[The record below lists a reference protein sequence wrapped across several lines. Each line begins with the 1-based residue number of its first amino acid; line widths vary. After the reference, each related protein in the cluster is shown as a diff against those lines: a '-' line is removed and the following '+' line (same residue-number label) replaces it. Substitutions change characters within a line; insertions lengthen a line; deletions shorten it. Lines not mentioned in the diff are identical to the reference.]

1 MPSRLM
7 VVGLGNPGPA
17 YAPTRHNVGRRCVE
31 ALARRLG
38 LSWERTLSTA
48 SLARGHLPAGEVVLV
63 RPKTFMNDSG
73 RAVAQALHHLG
84 VDPRRELL
92 VVCDDMD
99 LPLGRLRL
107 RLKGSSGGHKGLQ
120 SIIMALGTEEFPRL
134 RIGIGRPPPGVPT
147 TDYVLSPF
155 SPEEEERASEAVD
168 QAAAGVLLALE
179 QGWEKAMT
187 RLNAPNPSP
196 AEAVQ
201 EER

>member
-1 MPSRLM
+1 
-7 VVGLGNPGPA
+7 
-17 YAPTRHNVGRRCVE
+17 
-31 ALARRLG
+31 
-38 LSWERTLSTA
+38 
-48 SLARGHLPAGEVVLV
+48 
-63 RPKTFMNDSG
+63 
-73 RAVAQALHHLG
+73 
-84 VDPRRELL
+84 
-92 VVCDDMD
+92 
-99 LPLGRLRL
+99 
-107 RLKGSSGGHKGLQ
+107 
-120 SIIMALGTEEFPRL
+120 MALGTEEFPRL

>member
-1 MPSRLM
+1 
-7 VVGLGNPGPA
+7 
-17 YAPTRHNVGRRCVE
+17 VE

-73 RAVAQALHHLG
+73 RAAAQALHHLG

-179 QGWEKAMT
+179 EGWEKAMT